1 MHFYLPDVPT
11 IISGSKVAYLEPQE
25 ELWKGESGR
34 SYQLSEV
41 AGTEHLTPFYGI
53 AGFSPMIASYNQ
65 TLFRFPLRNAV
76 SKLSKN
82 IYSIEKV
89 KELINAL
96 KSEAKLLLLFLR
108 SITTIEIYNI
118 NVHGQQTLSFQV
130 KVSYAFMDELTRKR
144 RSLLDDLRRIHI
156 KCQYNFSNI
165 IKFTAKFDVSVYD
178 ASTRQTLTSHWL
190 VANQVGSS
198 NSTVREASVKQKVFP
213 WVGTALELDN
223 PGSGR
228 IFCFLPMPIEAA
240 SDLPVHVNGTFGLTD
255 DRRSLKWP
263 GVERRNDPTADWNKL
278 LVKEVI
284 PSCYVDLLLEAKNHL
299 SMHDSSIFYKAWPDV
314 IRLRGSH
321 WEDVLTS
328 LFQTLLRNSVIWSA
342 PLRQSGEWVLPTNAV
357 YVPKSQRLISIVER
371 TLTSCGVK
379 LADVP
384 TCVWDAFS
392 HVRTSVTS
400 VSPKLVRDKL
410 RTYPNSYT
418 SIDAVGK
425 CELLKYCLSDGIS
438 NYNELANLK
447 LLPLANGTFAAFLTS
462 SYFFS
467 PPIYLCTPEC
477 PRYLL
482 PNLDSKLVDVSSD
495 PTLQHL
501 LTQVANSNHTQLKL
515 LNVATVASLLD
526 EAMPSQWSSRMEV
539 VSFTSSQFPVDWFK
553 KFWDWVQNKNL
564 GSFQGKF
571 IVPIEVP
578 GYHPIAK
585 FNVAKLSNQNLLYFS
600 SHVSLS
606 NEMITILNKFSILY
620 VKQSSFPYLIHR
632 QISQYLTPFTPESL
646 LQAISKNSYYNSVS
660 LTPQEATTLKTQFYN
675 MPGIRNY
682 QHIIMNL
689 KMFTTS
695 SNTSGRLCSVSEASS
710 QSILKT
716 ALSEPSN
723 PVVDIS
729 VFPPSLV
736 LLSSSDYYQNELL
749 RKLFIQAQND
759 VNFLTGY
766 IFPYI
771 QNGTITGDDVDKIM
785 TRVLDAYQSLQF
797 KNYGITNYI
806 QQLRFVKIA
815 SGLRKCPN
823 ELYDPNDV
831 TSQIYLGEDVFP
843 RAPYDKY
850 LNILRSCGMK
860 TSVSPQEVLD
870 VIYSIST
877 GSSSHPQQVNSTKLN
892 RAKAILKYIGNRSF
906 TSQTSGSFT
915 LNRSIHRG
923 YLPFNTAVQLLSCN
937 RSWLPVLSKRPRNY
951 PSSLPW
957 RGDGCTSHFI
967 ALNGSACV
975 SCSSSPSLPLLYGSQ
990 VYFIAP
996 DVDGVDANVSALL
1009 GSEEPTTHLVPH
1021 FTQVIAYMNSISSDQ
1036 MISIVHNIYSKM
1048 LQLVNQGSKGQLNG
1062 LRSMNDWIY
1071 IKKYGRFVGV
1081 NAIALQQN
1089 PGFRHSVEPYLHILP
1104 DSISSFSTLFTS
1116 FGMNRTLS
1124 DTQIISI
1131 LSVIKKEI
1139 TSNPSSVNPGEAW
1152 STVMAILNWLT
1163 NNGTEETSHD
1173 SILVPAESES
1183 RYPDLRQA
1191 SELIYTDNDVFKDLD
1206 FAMSSI
1212 DSDKPQFFVHDR
1224 ISSSL
1229 AKCLQIRPLS
1239 EEFDIAEDTI
1249 GDAGQQE
1256 PLIVRL
1262 KNILRDYKDGL
1273 TIVKEL
1279 IQNAD
1284 DAEATEI
1291 NICFDARTHDI
1302 NRKKLFF
1309 PDMVESH
1316 GPALVVHNNTTFSD
1330 EDFDNIQKLAGA
1342 TKQEKHLKIGKFGI
1356 GFCSVYHITDVP
1368 SFISR
1373 DRLYIFDPTLKHLST
1388 AVKNRAQPGQRVKYL
1403 SRIIKKSQ
1411 QLQPYAGL
1419 FGFDCNSQY
1428 GGTIFRLPFRT
1439 SVSELSSTCYSQA
1452 AIWELIQSIQ
1462 QCGDKLLL
1470 FLQHIKR
1477 ITVQKIETGQTK
1489 PTLLYKICKT
1499 TPQFPITLN
1508 CASVICVE
1516 STRVRERK
1524 RSSNNWLVS
1533 KHESLYG
1540 RKSGIAHVACMLN
1553 TIGGGRS
1560 SYNADTD
1567 IQGEIFCFL
1576 PLSQT
1581 TGLPVH
1587 VSCNFAVINNRRG
1600 IWTSDESTSRSGT
1613 EVLWNIFL
1621 MTKLIPQA
1629 YVGLLSN
1636 LQRLHE
1642 NNMLQ
1647 NYIFYSLWPLKSEL
1661 QQKDPW
1667 EHCLNAFY
1675 KILASQK
1682 LFHSESI
1689 KKWLTVQQSKFLE
1702 SNILCQS
1709 GTPSC
1714 VFDVVHQLSLPIV
1727 DLPSSYRSQL
1737 NLKGLTITEEVF
1749 TRLFFD
1755 NLPILACIKSSRN
1768 EVVCYMLEIY
1778 VSQRDRQSTISRLLK
1793 QYFDSHA
1800 CIPCGKAGD
1809 VLRKCT
1815 EVIHPSA
1822 SFASLFDE
1830 SENRFPLG
1838 VLVTR
1843 HLASTAM
1850 QCLGMMYQSISWTL
1864 VLERARTVATL
1875 IEVDRLKAL
1884 NRVKLILETISDPT
1898 RMSGNPS
1905 SGSATIDKIPFLPVM
1920 KKLNEYPLQWY
1931 GDKHQLLCGNQLML
1945 SGAFSYIPDLTNM
1958 RIAGSQ
1964 VAFINE
1970 ALPKDGGCGFIKGG
1984 MRGLLHLRSSP
1995 TCDEVIAHLKM
2006 VIDSSSTIDSQWIN
2020 YTCSEIYA
2028 FIESALIK
2036 SGDSGLNLHGLECIP
2051 CIWNGQKFLS
2061 FDTVALDWKLKEGP
2075 YLYVVPPSIAS
2086 KQKLLSTLKVKKE
2099 FSHHDAQ
2106 KALGKM
2112 KADFRDKPVTESCK
2126 NLIIEL
2132 IPIFQKVES
2141 PQEKF
2146 RGFSVYLPNRKLVLQ
2161 KAIDLAYN
2169 DAPWAASDDEYDY
2182 VHEMFPRNLAEELGV
2197 RLVRSRMLDQFVSK
2211 KDTYFEGVEFGQ
2223 HEKLTRRIQNIIRD
2237 YPFDI
2242 TILKELLQNADD
2254 AKAKKMYFVLDKR
2267 THGTNSVISRG
2278 WCELQGPALLVWND
2292 STFTEKDLKGIQ
2304 ELGLGSK
2311 RSDAETIGQY
2321 GIGFNVVYHLTDCPS
2336 LITGGETLCIM
2347 DPHCKYIK
2355 EADQLHPGRRYDD
2368 LHKGFWKK
2376 FPDMSSAYLQ
2386 TGLDD
2391 VPPEIL
2397 NGSLFRFPIRHSL
2410 DMIKSSRI
2418 VDHQDRKSS
2427 QPLTAKDLYDL
2438 MHKWMPQM
2446 KQAMFFLNNVK
2457 EIKFMVIEEE
2467 GIKLDTKFHFK
2478 TEIPQSAAFKD
2489 ESQKFHETLSAF
2501 KNEKNCKTLVIRYPL
2516 TVTDINCQE
2525 DGGKDVQEKWLVQ
2538 QGVGDINNESQMW
2551 QYVRTVKPRHGIA
2564 APLSLPRS
2572 TTSGIAAPLSL
2583 LPSNTE
2589 GQLFCFL
2596 PLPVKS
2602 DLPVHVNGHFIL
2614 DSNRRNLWKSTDP
2627 DVPDDRSRWNANLF
2641 KAIASSYANFLAN
2654 AKDYYIDSK
2663 YKGWTLALNA
2673 LHNYY
2678 KLFPRFSVVSVAKQW
2693 DKLNCI
2699 VHKIL
2704 LKENAQIL
2712 CVFESDG
2719 STSSGQK
2726 IIATWHPLI
2735 APAQSDQVYL
2745 WTHEMTSAKRKVIH
2759 PILSSIGM
2767 KLTSAPP
2774 RVMECFNAVISKP
2787 EQECV
2792 TRSSDQKEVALAST
2806 KLQQKCAT
2814 PSNPQEVALT
2824 TCTRRKIPSLS
2835 PQSAFDYYTKHSSFA
2850 SSGTMEPCQISE
2862 TIFHD
2867 TETFL
2872 VFIKYLLKIEIV
2884 ENKNETSK
2892 PGARETVSATPEPPK
2907 TFPEEPFSHFLLLS
2921 ADGVLRKFDAESK
2934 ILNSHFSHLFSHQHL
2949 DKFLHPELRTL
2960 HFHPSYFIHPE
2971 DTDKDRILKVFLNIF
2986 DDTFHQKL
2994 KSQNCVTN
3002 YSPMIRKDALKK
3014 YWTCFYL
3021 DGVFSEYLNMF
3032 LKNWAL
3038 LLTVDDRLFSLS
3050 SEVVPMYLPETPDY
3064 TIQNMCIVMQ
3074 KLKMPFLDASVVR
3087 AQVDCPK
3094 LNEQDRILN
3103 NVSQVN
3109 NSTPLISTLKIQE
3122 IDMMIHYFSQSPKHL
3137 DEKWLTLIQSL
3148 PFFEDVLGQYQP
3160 IIGRE
3165 AFIWPQDA
3173 SAAGYKSWSKGS
3185 NSIFIKNYAKWQ
3197 ELGSHQQLSL
3207 KTISKELLYVKFI
3220 FPNFC
3225 ELDEDERYKHL
3236 EHIRDTVYSTCKHYK
3251 DLDARYQSKS
3261 TLKLIREARQFIG
3274 SLTDLKCIG
3283 SESSCL
3289 QPVSA
3294 FCDHTIEIFKVF
3306 SCDFQKLPEQLQSE
3320 KWLTFFK
3327 ELGLKVILT
3336 TTEYLNICNKTA
3348 QRKVN
3353 ADISKYSAALIKYIF
3368 TKEITEKWYH
3378 DCSFLSQVSNI
3389 AFACTENLSCLEWI
3403 HPGAHQEAALVSL
3416 NGAASDELKNLL
3428 WTVRPIIKLPWIC
3441 TYYPDKKTKSLLS
3454 NLKIVVKASIDD
3466 IIPNIRNISTKS
3478 PYANEALFG
3487 NYPSDLTPPSGVLTN
3502 LMLVMLD
3509 NLIFLNDDLS
3519 NVPISA
3525 LAKLSCIPVHSDLF
3539 EKDSKQVVL
3548 VKPSCV
3554 LRYNSDAERYHPFL
3568 HKIPE
3573 ELLRVSNLMEKLEI
3587 KHQVGLHHLQIVLE
3601 KVFISSQGLRLDPNT
3616 KQSVIKAMEDLKN
3629 LLPRKGQGD
3638 KSSGILSPLYL
3649 PDTEGRLK
3657 LSTDLLYGDTYNYFG
3672 HMKLTLTDTQYSH
3685 FDITEEMYG
3694 VDASELCHLLP
3705 EQVRPLGM
3713 SLVCK
3718 QVLDED
3724 SDIVEDSELAI
3735 RLGKSIQHESQP
3747 LAIVKVAKKHNIA
3760 DTNDGD
3766 LKSTVSTFLSSL
3778 RIITVR
3784 NLKTDIKLIDSD
3796 TLIGN
3801 ITSDFV
3807 LGVDENEPYLYL
3819 DYDCDDPEEVT
3830 LHIAQHICK
3839 TLFQQEKSSDSIE
3852 KFIRFISLYMKAESP
3867 KQRERLLSKY
3877 SLSIKSRSADEFT
3890 AKLGEEIPKCFHSR
3904 LDRDLYNVFRP
3915 MEYVG
3920 YEKTEGNIIVAQILH
3935 PAVQEEVDHRLH
3947 KRFKIS
3953 TSQDDMD
3960 GRDVSI
3966 LDLYKFLIG
3975 RRKERVTPLVPEG
3988 DRAALVPYDADNDLI
4003 NLRRA
4008 MYEGNLVDILASIC
4022 KELKEVWELT
4032 PELRRKAVRRLYL
4045 KWHPDKNLDDPAKA
4059 KKVFLFLT
4067 QQIEHLDNGEPLD
4080 DPSEEMK
4087 KTEMERPSTPPPAS
4101 SRSKM
4106 QSDFDR
4112 WNRTASDINEAYIN
4126 EQTRADS
4133 NKDSSP
4139 FDKIIDQRNPEEG
4152 GRWMKQAAVDYEV
4165 LTGMYVLHVAI
4176 LLSQTMMFRDP
4187 LSLM

>member
-1 MHFYLPDVPT
+1 MYSPDVPT

-25 ELWKGESGR
+25 KLWSGHSGR
-34 SYQLSEV
+34 SFQLSEV
-41 AGTEHLTPFYGI
+41 HKLGTDDLTPYYGI
-53 AGFSPMIASYNQ
+53 AGFSPTITSYDR
-65 TLFRFPLRNAV
+65 TLFRFPLRNTV
-76 SKLSKN
+76 SKLSEN

-89 KELINAL
+89 NELFNAL

-108 SITTIEIYNI
+108 SIITIEVYNI
-118 NVHGQQTLSFQV
+118 NEHGQHTLSFQV
-130 KVSYAFMDELTRKR
+130 KVSDAFVDELTKKR
-144 RSLLDDLRRIHI
+144 RSLLDDLRCIHI
-156 KCQYNFSNI
+156 SDQYNFSNI
-165 IKFTAKFDVSVYD
+165 IKFTAKFDVCVYD
-178 ASTRQTLTSHWL
+178 ASTRQTLTNHWL

-198 NSTVREASVKQKVFP
+198 NSTVRKESVEHKVFP

-228 IFCFLPMPIEAA
+228 IFCFLPMPIDAA
-240 SDLPVHVNGTFGLTD
+240 SNLPVHVNGTFGLTD

-263 GVERRNDPTADWNKL
+263 VEDDLRAKWSKL

-284 PSCYVDLLLEAKNHL
+284 PFCYVDLLIEAKNHL
-299 SMHDSSIFYKAWPDV
+299 SMHDSNIFYKAWPDV
-314 IRLRGSH
+314 NRLRGSH

-328 LFQTLLRNSVIWSA
+328 LFQTLLNNSVIWSA
-342 PLRQSGEWVLPTNAV
+342 PLGQSGEWVLPTNAV
-357 YVPKSQRLISIVER
+357 YVPKSQELISIVER

-438 NYNELANLK
+438 DCNELANLQ
-447 LLPLANGTFAAFLTS
+447 LLPLANGTFAAFQTS
-462 SYFFS
+462 SYLFNPS
-467 PPIYLCTPEC
+467 IYLCTPES

-482 PNLDSKLVDVSSD
+482 PNLDSKLVDASSD

-501 LTQVANSNHTQLKL
+501 LTQVANSNQTQLKL

-553 KFWDWVQNKNL
+553 KFWDWVKNKNL
-564 GSFQGKF
+564 SSFQGKF

-578 GYHPIAK
+578 GYHPTVK
-585 FNVAKLSNQNLLYFS
+585 FNVAKFSNQNLLYFP

-620 VKQSSFPYLIHR
+620 VKQSSFPYLTHR
-632 QISQYLTPFTPESL
+632 QISQYLTHFSPENL
-646 LQAISKNSYYNSVS
+646 LQAISKNSSYCNVS

-689 KMFTTS
+689 KIFTTS

-710 QSILKT
+710 QSLLRK

-729 VFPPSLV
+729 VFPQSIILF
-736 LLSSSDYYQNELL
+736 SSSNYYQNELL
-749 RKLFIQAQND
+749 KKLSIQAPND
-759 VNFLTGY
+759 VDFVASY

-771 QNGTITGDDVDKIM
+771 QNGTITGDDIDKIM

-797 KNYGITNYI
+797 KNYSITNSI
-806 QQLRFVKIA
+806 QQLRFVKIT
-815 SGLRKCPN
+815 SGHRKCPN

-831 TSQIYLGEDVFP
+831 TSQIFLGEDVFP
-843 RAPYDKY
+843 CAPYDKY

-877 GSSSHPQQVNSTKLN
+877 GSSNYPQQVNSTKLN

-923 YLPFNTAVQLLSCN
+923 YLPFNTAVQLLSSN
-937 RSWLPVLSKRPRNY
+937 RSWLPVLSKQPRSY

-957 RGDGCTSHFI
+957 RGDGFTSHFI
-967 ALNGSACV
+967 ALNGSTCV
-975 SCSSSPSLPLLYGSQ
+975 SCSGSPSLPLLYGSQ

-996 DVDGVDANVSALL
+996 DVDGVDATVSALL

-1021 FTQVIAYMNSISSDQ
+1021 FTQVIAYKNSISSDQ
-1036 MISIVHNIYSKM
+1036 MISIVHYIYSKM
-1048 LQLVNQGSKGQLNG
+1048 LQMVNQGSKCQLNG
-1062 LRSMNDWIY
+1062 LRSMSEWIY

-1081 NAIALQQN
+1081 NAVALQQN
-1089 PGFRHSVEPYLHILP
+1089 PGFRHNVEPYLHILP
-1104 DSISSFSTLFTS
+1104 DSISSFSTLFTL
-1116 FGMNRTLS
+1116 FDMNKTIS

-1139 TSNPSSVNPGEAW
+1139 TSNPNSVNPGEAW

-1163 NNGTEETSHD
+1163 NNGTEEISHN

-1191 SELIYTDNDVFKDLD
+1191 SELIYTDNDFFKDLD

-1212 DSDKPQFFVHDR
+1212 DSDKPLIFVHDR
-1224 ISSSL
+1224 ISSSM
-1229 AKCLQIRPLS
+1229 AKCLQISPLS
-1239 EEFDIAEDTI
+1239 EELDIAEDTF

-1316 GPALVVHNNTTFSD
+1316 GPALVIHNNITFSD

-1403 SRIIKKSQ
+1403 SRVIKKSQ

-1419 FGFDCNSQY
+1419 FGFDMNTQY
-1428 GGTIFRLPFRT
+1428 NGTIFRLPFRT
-1439 SVSELSSTCYSQA
+1439 SVSELSCTCYSQA
-1452 AIWELIQSIQ
+1452 AIVELIQSIQ

-1477 ITVQKIETGQTK
+1477 ITIQQIETGQSK
-1489 PTLLYKICKT
+1489 PTLLYEICKT
-1499 TPQFPITLN
+1499 TPHFPIVLN

-1516 STRVRERK
+1516 SNHVREGTK
-1524 RSSNNWLVS
+1524 SSNNWLVA

-1553 TIGGGRS
+1553 TIRGGRS
-1560 SYNADTD
+1560 TYNADTD

-1613 EVLWNIFL
+1613 EVQWNIFL

-1647 NYIFYSLWPLKSEL
+1647 NYIFYYLWPLKSEL
-1661 QQKDPW
+1661 QHKNPW
-1667 EHCLNAFY
+1667 ELCLNAFY

-1714 VFDVVHQLSLPIV
+1714 VIDVVHQLSLPIV

-1749 TRLFFD
+1749 THLFFD
-1755 NLPILACIKSSRN
+1755 NLPILAGVKSSRN
-1768 EVVCYMLEIY
+1768 EVVRYMLEVY
-1778 VSQRDRQSTISRLLK
+1778 VSQCDRQSTISKLLK
-1793 QYFDSHA
+1793 QYFNSHA
-1800 CIPCGKAGD
+1800 CIPCGKNGD

-1815 EVIHPSA
+1815 EVIHPNV

-1843 HLASTAM
+1843 PLASTAM
-1850 QCLGMMYQSISWTL
+1850 QCLGMMYKSISWTL
-1864 VLERARTVATL
+1864 VLERAGTVATL

-1898 RMSGNPS
+1898 HVSGDPPN
-1905 SGSATIDKIPFLPVM
+1905 GSVTIDKIPFLPVM
-1920 KKLNEYPLQWY
+1920 KKPNEYPLQWY
-1931 GDKHQLLCGNQLML
+1931 GDKLQLLCGNQLML
-1945 SGAFSYIPDLTNM
+1945 SGVFWYIPDLTNT

-2006 VIDSSSTIDSQWIN
+2006 VIDSSSTIDSLWIS

-2036 SGDSGLNLHGLECIP
+2036 SGDSGLNLHELGCIP

-2061 FDTVALDWKLKEGP
+2061 LDTVALDWKLKEGP
-2075 YLYVVPPSIAS
+2075 YLYMVPPSIAS
-2086 KQKLLSTLKVKKE
+2086 KQKLLSTLKLKEE

-2106 KALGKM
+2106 KALGRM
-2112 KADFRDKPVTESCK
+2112 KADFGDEPVDEPCK
-2126 NLIIEL
+2126 NLMIEL
-2132 IPIFQKVES
+2132 ISIFQKVES
-2141 PQEKF
+2141 PQEKYK
-2146 RGFSVYLPNRKLVLQ
+2146 GFSVYLPNKNLVLQ

-2182 VHEMFPRNLAEELGV
+2182 VHEIFPRNLAEDLGV
-2197 RLVRSRMLDQFVSK
+2197 RLVRSRMLEQFVST
-2211 KDTYFEGVEFGQ
+2211 KDTYFEGVQFGQ

-2242 TILKELLQNADD
+2242 SILKELLQNADD
-2254 AKAKKMYFVLDKR
+2254 AKAQKMYFILDKR

-2311 RSDAETIGQY
+2311 RSDADTIGQY
-2321 GIGFNVVYHLTDCPS
+2321 GIGFNVVYNLTDCPS

-2391 VPPEIL
+2391 VPPEVL
-2397 NGSLFRFPIRHSL
+2397 NRSLFRFPIRHSR

-2418 VDHQDRKSS
+2418 VDHHDRKSS
-2427 QPLTAKDLYDL
+2427 QPLTADDLYDH
-2438 MHKWMPQM
+2438 MHEWMPQM

-2457 EIKFMVIEEE
+2457 EIKFIVIEEK

-2478 TEIPQSAAFKD
+2478 TEIPQSAAFKA

-2525 DGGKDVQEKWLVQ
+2525 NGGKDVQEKWLIQ

-2564 APLSLPRS
+2564 APLSLPH
-2572 TTSGIAAPLSL
+2572 
-2583 LPSNTE
+2583 SNTERSE

-2596 PLPVKS
+2596 PLLEKS
-2602 DLPVHVNGHFIL
+2602 GLPVHVNGHFIL
-2614 DSNRRNLWKSTDP
+2614 HTNRRNLWKSTDP
-2627 DVPDDRSRWNANLF
+2627 DVLDDRSRWNANLF

-2654 AKDYYIDSK
+2654 AKDYYIHSK
-2663 YKGWTLALNA
+2663 YKKWIFALNA

-2678 KLFPRFSVVSVAKQW
+2678 SLFPRFSIVSVTKQW

-2699 VHKIL
+2699 VYKIL
-2704 LKENAQIL
+2704 LKDNAQIL
-2712 CVFESDG
+2712 CVFESDA

-2726 IIATWHPLI
+2726 VIATWHPLI
-2735 APAQSDQVYL
+2735 AQAQSDQVYF

-2759 PILSSIGM
+2759 PILSSVGM

-2792 TRSSDQKEVALAST
+2792 TQSSNQQGAALTST

-2814 PSNPQEVALT
+2814 PSCPQEVAPTSPST
-2824 TCTRRKIPSLS
+2824 TCTSHKIPSLS

-2862 TIFHD
+2862 TVFHD

-2872 VFIKYLLKIEIV
+2872 VFIKFLLKMEIV

-2892 PGARETVSATPEPPK
+2892 SDTNETVIISAPEPPK
-2907 TFPEEPFSHFLLLS
+2907 KFPEEPFSHFLLLS
-2921 ADGVLRKFDAESK
+2921 ADGVLRKFDFENK
-2934 ILNSHFSHLFSHQHL
+2934 ILNSFFSHFFPHQHH
-2949 DKFLHPELRTL
+2949 DKFLHPELTTIC
-2960 HFHPSYFIHPE
+2960 FHPSYFINPG
-2971 DTDKDRILKVFLNIF
+2971 DTDQERILKVIFNIF

-2994 KSQNCVTN
+2994 KSQKCVTN
-3002 YSPMIRKDALKK
+3002 YSALIRKDMLNQ
-3014 YWTCFYL
+3014 YWTCFFL
-3021 DGVFSEYLNMF
+3021 DGVFSKYLNEF

-3038 LLTVDDRLFSLS
+3038 LLTVDGRLFSLS
-3050 SEVVPMYLPETPDY
+3050 SEVVPMYPLPEVVPEVVAMCLPETPDL
-3064 TIQNMCIVMQ
+3064 TIQNMYAVMQ

-3087 AQVDCPK
+3087 PQVDCPK

-3103 NVSQVN
+3103 NVSRVN
-3109 NSTPLISTLKIQE
+3109 NSTPLVSTLKTQE
-3122 IDMMIHYFSQSPKHL
+3122 IDMMICYFSQSPKHA
-3137 DEKWLTLIQSL
+3137 DKKWLTLIQSL

-3173 SAAGYKSWSKGS
+3173 LATGYKSWLKGS
-3185 NSIFIKNYAKWQ
+3185 NRIFIKDNAEWQ
-3197 ELGSHQQLSL
+3197 QLGSHQQLSM

-3225 ELDEDERYKHL
+3225 ELDEDERYEHL
-3236 EHIRDTVYSTCKHYK
+3236 KYIKDTMYFTCKYYK
-3251 DLDARYQSKS
+3251 DLDTQNQPES
-3261 TLKLIREARQFIG
+3261 TLNSIYEAKEFIG
-3274 SLTDLKCIG
+3274 SLTNLKCIG
-3283 SESSCL
+3283 CDSSFL
-3289 QPVSA
+3289 QSISA
-3294 FCDHTIEIFKVF
+3294 FCDHTVEIFKVF
-3306 SCDFQKLPEQLQSE
+3306 SCDFQNLPERLQS
-3320 KWLTFFK
+3320 KRWLTFFK
-3327 ELGLKVILT
+3327 ELGLKVVLT
-3336 TTEYLNICNKTA
+3336 KTEYLSICNKTA

-3353 ADISKYSAALIKYIF
+3353 ADITECSAILIEYIF
-3368 TKEITEKWYH
+3368 SEEISKKWCH
-3378 DCSFLSQVSNI
+3378 DYSFLSQVSNI
-3389 AFACTENLSCLEWI
+3389 TFVCTENLSTVEWI
-3403 HPGAHQEAALVSL
+3403 HPGVHQEASLVSL

-3428 WTVRPIIKLPWIC
+3428 WTVRPIIKLPWKCKPYLADDI
-3441 TYYPDKKTKSLLS
+3441 TRSLLS
-3454 NLKIVVKASIDD
+3454 NLNIVTQASIEDVLS
-3466 IIPNIRNISTKS
+3466 NIRHISTKS
-3478 PYANEALFG
+3478 PYTNEALFS
-3487 NYPSDLTPPSGVLTN
+3487 NYPSDLAPPAGILTN
-3502 LMLVMLD
+3502 IMLVMLD
-3509 NLIFLNDDLS
+3509 NLKFLNIAKLS
-3519 NVPISA
+3519 ELHISA
-3525 LAKLSCIPVHSDLF
+3525 LAKLPCIPVHGDLF
-3539 EKDSKQVVL
+3539 TKDNKQVL
-3548 VKPSCV
+3548 VKSSCV
-3554 LRYNSDAERYHPFL
+3554 LQSDVKRYHPFL

-3573 ELLRVSNLMEKLEI
+3573 ELLKVSSLMVKLEI
-3587 KHQVGLHHLQIVLE
+3587 KHQVSLHHLQIVLE
-3601 KVFISSQGLRLDPNT
+3601 KAFVNSQGLRLDPNT
-3616 KQSVIKAMEDLKN
+3616 EASVVEAMKDLKN
-3629 LLPRKGQGD
+3629 LLSRNGQGD
-3638 KSSGILSPLYL
+3638 ESSAIPSPLYL
-3649 PDTEGRLK
+3649 PDTERMLK
-3657 LSTDLLYGDTYNYFG
+3657 LSTSLLYGDTYNYFG
-3672 HMKLTLTDTQYSH
+3672 HMKLTLTDTPYSH
-3685 FDITEEMYG
+3685 FDIIDKIYG
-3694 VDASELCHLLP
+3694 VNASELCHLLP

-3718 QVLDED
+3718 QVLDEAC
-3724 SDIVEDSELAI
+3724 DIVEESDLAVQ
-3735 RLGKSIQHESQP
+3735 LGKSIHHESQP
-3747 LAIVKVAKKHNIA
+3747 LAIIKVAKKNNLA
-3760 DTNDGD
+3760 GTDEDD
-3766 LKSTVSTFLSSL
+3766 LISIISTFLSSL
-3778 RIITVR
+3778 RIVSVR
-3784 NLKTDIKLIDSD
+3784 DLKTDIKLVDSD
-3796 TLIGN
+3796 VLIGN
-3801 ITSDFV
+3801 IPSEFFLDID
-3807 LGVDENEPYLYL
+3807 GSEPCLYL
-3819 DYDCDDPEEVT
+3819 DSECDDSDDVT
-3830 LHIAQHICK
+3830 VYIANHLYK
-3839 TLFQQEKSSDSIE
+3839 TLFQQMVSLDLKDG
-3852 KFIRFISLYMKAESP
+3852 FIRFMARYLKAESSR
-3867 KQRERLLSKY
+3867 KREHLLSKY
-3877 SLSIKSRSADEFT
+3877 NLSIENKGADDFT
-3890 AKLGEEIPKCFHSR
+3890 AKLGEEIPKCYHSR
-3904 LDRDLYNVFRP
+3904 LDQDLHNVFRP

-3920 YEKTEGNIIVAQILH
+3920 YEKREGNIILAQILH
-3935 PAVQEEVDHRLH
+3935 PVQGEVDHRLH
-3947 KRFKIS
+3947 KKFKIS
-3953 TSQDDMD
+3953 TGQDDID

-3975 RRKERVTPLVPEG
+3975 HRKERVTPLVPEG
-3988 DRAALVPYDADNDLI
+3988 DGAALVPCDADDDLVD
-4003 NLRRA
+4003 LRRA
-4008 MYEGNLVDILASIC
+4008 MYEGNLVDVLNSIC

-4059 KKVFLFLT
+4059 KKVFLFLMR
-4067 QQIEHLDNGEPLD
+4067 QIEHLDNGEPLD

-4087 KTEMERPSTPPPAS
+4087 KPEMERPLTPPPAS

-4165 LTGMYVLHVAI
+4165 LTGTYVRMYC
-4176 LLSQTMMFRDP
+4176 M
-4187 LSLM
+4187 